1 MTLAI
6 RLQKVAARLIN
17 RYGAP
22 LTVTVRTALPQR
34 DINKPWRGSTG
45 TQSITVKAVQYA
57 YEDEEIQDMTWR
69 QSNTRFLISE
79 VDINDVDQFN
89 SVDITTAIDLED
101 MMGQI
106 WSIDNVEI
114 IEPGDDRVA
123 YILYAMR

>member
-1 MTLAI
+1 MA
-6 RLQKVAARLIN
+6 
-17 RYGAP
+17 
-22 LTVTVRTALPQR
+22 
-34 DINKPWRGSTG
+34 GSTG